1 MLNMWISFIGMGLM
15 VISAV
20 TIYLSRYKLKNA
32 FLKFISALFAY
43 VCMITGGLIM
53 VYIVFSGPS

>member
-1 MLNMWISFIGMGLM
+1 M